1 MARMGPIFIGHTRYS
16 LFVPRSAAWRASA
29 NESVSGESKPESLTE
44 SYKKYLYEEERLE
57 FRDYV
62 FTNLTAPALAS
73 AADGYNVVHFVTFSE
88 SLPEKY
94 KMSLRRTA
102 QRFPVLKLLELPD
115 GISGGAQIDSYI
127 RKNVSGVFGKYRLDD
142 DDVLGQNYF
151 TAMARYVNERFVGT
165 AVSLPLGIEAVWD
178 GKGYFNFREAHVPM
192 NSMGLLYVCEHKG
205 DGTIISPRTGAHD
218 KSDRYAPVILDAR
231 QIGYLRTNHSGQDN
245 LLRHKGT
252 SVFPV
257 LLHNMDKFPALATPE
272 VIEESFPA
280 VSSLI
285 LGKDSTFKRSFDAQ
299 LKNGIQIQLE
309 DGSSGIT
316 VLVEGTAPENL
327 EQNSVVLAM
336 DILNNNG
343 RRVSKLVSVIG
354 VGASPNHAIGHFRY
368 FNIKP
373 GSFRA
378 MASVYLPDGMV
389 VLKARILPLTSVA
402 KGIVVASVS
411 CTHNAES
418 VSVTEIDSGVSLED
432 NRFSNTVQRWGL
444 GIGRRVLPGIK
455 MVMRRSLG
463 KKRTDSIIRSVVAR
477 IC

>member
-1 MARMGPIFIGHTRYS
+1 MGPIFIGHTRYS

-29 NESVSGESKPESLTE
+29 NESVSGEGRPESSTE
-44 SYKKYLYEEERLE
+44 RYKKYLYEEERLD

-62 FTNLTAPALAS
+62 FTNLTVPALAS

-102 QRFPVLKLLELPD
+102 QQFPVLKLLELPD
-115 GISGGAQIDSYI
+115 GISGGAQIDSYV

-142 DDVLGQNYF
+142 DDVLGQKYF
-151 TAMARYVNERFVGT
+151 TAMARYVDERFVGT

-178 GKGYFNFREAHVPM
+178 GNGYFNFREAHVPM

-205 DGTIISPRTGAHD
+205 DGTIITPRTGAHD

-245 LLRHKGT
+245 LLRHKGA
-252 SVFPV
+252 SVLPV
-257 LLHNMDKFPALATPE
+257 LVHNMDKFPALATPD

-280 VSSLI
+280 VSSII
-285 LGKDSTFKRSFDAQ
+285 LGKDSTVKRSIDGQ
-299 LKNGIQIQLE
+299 LNNGIQIQLE
-309 DGSSGIT
+309 SGSSGIT
-316 VLVEGTAPENL
+316 VLMEGTAPEKL

-336 DILNNNG
+336 DILANNG
-343 RRVSKLVSVIG
+343 KRVSKLESVVG
-354 VGASPNHAIGHFRY
+354 VGTSPNHAIGHFRY
-368 FNIKP
+368 FDIEP

-378 MASVYLPDGMV
+378 MVSVYLPDGMV
-389 VLKARILPLTSVA
+389 VSKARILPLTNVA
-402 KGIVVASVS
+402 KEVVVTSVS

-418 VSVTEIDSGVSLED
+418 VSVTEIDSVGSLEA
-432 NRFSNTVQRWGL
+432 NRFSNTIQRWGL
-444 GIGRRVLPGIK
+444 SIGRRVLPRLK
-455 MVMRRSLG
+455 MVMWRILG
-463 KKRTDSIIRSVVAR
+463 QERTDSIIRNVVAR